1 MRYHYQKPKL
11 YSSLYGKRYICNHV
25 VYDSCTLYLIGEKG
39 LAVVQHRFDPDTKS
53 TWWGE
58 VDPWLID
65 DIYLHPKFKAFF
77 DERAG
82 ICIDGLYPTVTIRQI
97 MWALKIKPIKRQR
110 WETVFDRRDI

>member
-39 LAVVQHRFDPDTKS
+39 LAVVQQRFDPDTKS

-65 DIYLHPKFKAFF
+65 DIYLHPKFKAFSMSELEF
-77 DERAG
+77 VQMGYTLR
-82 ICIDGLYPTVTIRQI
+82 
-97 MWALKIKPIKRQR
+97 
-110 WETVFDRRDI
+110 